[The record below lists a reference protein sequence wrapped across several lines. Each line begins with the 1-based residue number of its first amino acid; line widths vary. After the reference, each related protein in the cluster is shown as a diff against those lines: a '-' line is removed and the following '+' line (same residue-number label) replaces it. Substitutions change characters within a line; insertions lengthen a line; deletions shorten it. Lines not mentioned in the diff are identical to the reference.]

1 MFFSKR
7 IFKISRLSGKLR
19 IFFCFGGGEPSL
31 ALGGFPNANFASD
44 ENTSHVCPDLA
55 QESARLSLLLAISTA
70 YGRKV
75 TLMAM
80 AKARSGKNDLSNCK
94 ILIINAPHNAKHGR
108 AFNETGT
115 AGLRRRVAHRA
126 GASSGTTVG

>member
-1 MFFSKR
+1 MFFSER
-7 IFKISRLSGKLR
+7 IFKYHLIYFVGQITH
-19 IFFCFGGGEPSL
+19 IFPLWGGEPSL
-31 ALGGFPNANFASD
+31 AFGGFPNANFASD

-55 QESARLSLLLAISTA
+55 QGSARLSLLLAMT
-70 YGRKV
+70 
-75 TLMAM
+75 
-80 AKARSGKNDLSNCK
+80 KARSEKKNNLPKRK